1 MRAIKILLLLSF
13 VTIFL
18 VYWNYEWIPDD
29 QIKDMRQFFKIFSAI
44 NQAKLAHVAK
54 VEAFVR
60 TDKLADLFLSPRIKK
75 IKKLIAESE
84 MLIAEGEK
92 TLDAIELAQKKHDY
106 KLAKEQSFELEVTI
120 RKMKNKDLEA
130 NELYEELNDILEGG
144 PEDDK
149 KNPKMSV

>member
-1 MRAIKILLLLSF
+1 MKAIKIVLLLSF
-13 VTIFL
+13 AAIFL
-18 VYWNYEWIPDD
+18 VYWNYERIPDG

-54 VEAFVR
+54 VEAFAR

-75 IKKLIAESE
+75 IKKLIGESE
-84 MLIAEGEK
+84 KLIAQGQK
-92 TLDAIELAQKKHDY
+92 ILDAIELAQKKHDY

-130 NELYEELNDILEGG
+130 NELYEELNDLLRGG
-144 PEDDK
+144 PEEEE
-149 KNPKMSV
+149 KNPKLSV